1 MVERDVINAE
11 SCYQENGEE
20 VRRKETREE
29 VRPQGRRQEGH
40 AQRGGEESVR
50 EEVRPQGRRQEGHAQ
65 RGGEESLREEGLRQ
79 ARASQTQEGGARA
92 DLWIVRHVA
101 RRLIGLRVPTYRLI
115 RRGCRRFGL
124 AGSACSFFGFE
135 MIART
140 LVH

>member
-20 VRRKETREE
+20 VRRQE

-40 AQRGGEESVR
+40 AQRGGEESLR

-65 RGGEESLREEGLRQ
+65 RGGEESLREEGRPQGRRQEGHAQRGGEESLREEGLREEGCGK
-79 ARASQTQEGGARA
+79 ARASQAQESGANA

-101 RRLIGLRVPTYRLI
+101 RRLVGLRVPTYRLI
-115 RRGCRRFGL
+115 RRG
-124 AGSACSFFGFE
+124 
-135 MIART
+135 
-140 LVH
+140 